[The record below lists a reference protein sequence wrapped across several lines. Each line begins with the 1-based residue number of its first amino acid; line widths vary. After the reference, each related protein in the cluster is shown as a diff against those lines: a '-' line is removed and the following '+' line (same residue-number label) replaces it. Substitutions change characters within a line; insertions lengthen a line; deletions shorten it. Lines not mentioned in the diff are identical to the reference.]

1 MADDNNPRFPRGGD
15 PFARGNRAATPGGH
29 GGASDPLA
37 ELARLIGQNDP
48 FADFGREPPR
58 SAQATESQHWPG
70 EDQVDDWRSP
80 APDTGADRYADER
93 GYAQPEQGEDR
104 YADERAYRQPDYGD
118 ERYVAPVSSGY
129 ARQGDD
135 DYADTGRDRYY
146 ADSEQAPADP
156 YGAERDARYSDRDPY
171 ALSAEQLPP
180 PVPGLQSYSSAHG
193 DDLRID
199 DDRYADSAGAHRY
212 DDRGTTYREAEAAAP
227 AYGSDPYGRDD
238 LQPLPPLTSYPAA
251 DNFDDEGPAPRKRGG
266 LVVVMAV
273 LALAVLGTAGAFGY
287 RVMFGTS
294 NASTSP
300 PVIKADATPS
310 KVTPATP
317 ANEPQNKISYD
328 RVGERAQGEKVVLR
342 EEQPVDMKDSP
353 APGTSRSVFPNPTG
367 ATPPPLVP
375 SQSSPSALPTSP
387 ALPPPAAQA
396 GSPANEPKKVR
407 TVIIRPDKSGGFATV
422 PTVPRPSSAAAAN
435 NSASP
440 FPDPPAPG
448 RSAAPRTASSA
459 TAPAAPASE
468 PLALAP
474 RNAPATDVVPRP
486 RVAAAPARA
495 AAQPTAPGGSYSVQV
510 SSQRSEAD
518 AQASYRA
525 LQAKFP
531 TQLGTRDAFIRRADL
546 GDKGIFFRALVGPF
560 TTSEQAAELC
570 SSLKAAGG
578 QCLIQR
584 N

>member
-1 MADDNNPRFPRGGD
+1 MKDA
-15 PFARGNRAATPGGH
+15 
-29 GGASDPLA
+29 
-37 ELARLIGQNDP
+37 
-48 FADFGREPPR
+48 
-58 SAQATESQHWPG
+58 
-70 EDQVDDWRSP
+70 P
-80 APDTGADRYADER
+80 APA
-93 GYAQPEQGEDR
+93 
-104 YADERAYRQPDYGD
+104 
-118 ERYVAPVSSGY
+118 
-129 ARQGDD
+129 
-135 DYADTGRDRYY
+135 
-146 ADSEQAPADP
+146 
-156 YGAERDARYSDRDPY
+156 
-171 ALSAEQLPP
+171 
-180 PVPGLQSYSSAHG
+180 
-193 DDLRID
+193 
-199 DDRYADSAGAHRY
+199 
-212 DDRGTTYREAEAAAP
+212 
-227 AYGSDPYGRDD
+227 
-238 LQPLPPLTSYPAA
+238 
-251 DNFDDEGPAPRKRGG
+251 
-266 LVVVMAV
+266 
-273 LALAVLGTAGAFGY
+273 
-287 RVMFGTS
+287 
-294 NASTSP
+294 
-300 PVIKADATPS
+300 
-310 KVTPATP
+310 
-317 ANEPQNKISYD
+317 
-328 RVGERAQGEKVVLR
+328 
-342 EEQPVDMKDSP
+342 
-353 APGTSRSVFPNPTG
+353 TSRSVFPNPTG
-367 ATPPPLVP
+367 TTPPPVVP
-375 SQSSPSALPTSP
+375 SQPSALPASP

-396 GSPANEPKKVR
+396 GSSANEPKKVR

-448 RSAAPRTASSA
+448 RSAAPRQASSA
-459 TAPAAPASE
+459 AAPTAPASE

-518 AQASYRA
+518 AEASYRA